1 MRSEPSEI
9 EKLLLPKKRFWRSIQ
24 NGLKLLVRKEN
35 IYSFLNYH
43 YEFLLSNIGLK
54 KYSNL

>member
-24 NGLKLLVRKEN
+24 NGLKLLVKKEN
-35 IYSFLNYH
+35 IYSFLNYQ